1 MEFKRYIIEWADKHS
16 DLLGIVVLFF
26 VFVLFSPLF
35 IYLFKTYYE
44 EEEPEYDHIT
54 ELYLKEVD
62 LCEIITNRNIAVWK
76 NSENRKLYFICDLD
90 SSQLVR
96 LYNKP
101 FSYEIPDSYINDTII
116 VQDSKQALKYEHNKL
131 IKNKLYKYYLA
142 QKHEIDKEYKKLK
155 QKSSVYNDDRLD
167 SISHMMNELFL
178 LTAKPEGD
186 LLLYSNKATL
196 LISSIRWEIVVRGK
210 NMRINDYK
218 ALRLVEKN

>member
-1 MEFKRYIIEWADKHS
+1 MRKNVRENPGAPKIRKIENYI
-16 DLLGIVVLFF
+16 
-26 VFVLFSPLF
+26 
-35 IYLFKTYYE
+35 
-44 EEEPEYDHIT
+44 
-54 ELYLKEVD
+54 LY
-62 LCEIITNRNIAVWK
+62 
-76 NSENRKLYFICDLD
+76 CDLD

-101 FSYEIPDSYINDTII
+101 FSYEIPDSYKNDTII